1 MKNPINLVKNYK
13 EALIVLLNYPAR
25 KTLTH
30 RYQIY
35 VKNENEFLPL
45 DKIKN
50 KRGVKYQV
58 NFPKNRELP
67 ESHFAIKSLAEDPAN
82 ILKKVLLN
90 INPEI
95 KVYILNGW

>member
-1 MKNPINLVKNYK
+1 MQSHINLVKNSK

-50 KRGVKYQV
+50 
-58 NFPKNRELP
+58 
-67 ESHFAIKSLAEDPAN
+67 ESVACIS
-82 ILKKVLLN
+82 
-90 INPEI
+90 
-95 KVYILNGW
+95 